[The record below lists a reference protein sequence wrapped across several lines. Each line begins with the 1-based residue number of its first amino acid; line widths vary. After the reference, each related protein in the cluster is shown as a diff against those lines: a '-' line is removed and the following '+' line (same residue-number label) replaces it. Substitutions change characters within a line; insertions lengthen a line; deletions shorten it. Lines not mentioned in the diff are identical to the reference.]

1 MTSSDLLRE
10 DRGPVRF
17 LTLNRP
23 EKLNALNGSL
33 TASLTAALEEAV
45 RAETVNAIVIAGAGR
60 AFCAGA
66 DVKELADTR
75 DEQAIRAHAA
85 RTVGLHEVL
94 SRLSKPVV
102 AAVHGLAL
110 GGGCGLALA
119 CDIVISG
126 ESAQFGYPEIT
137 RDVVPAIVMP
147 NLVRQVGWKA
157 AFELVATGSRID
169 SRRAMTLGMV
179 NHVVPDEEVA
189 ARAGHLAAELA
200 ARAPESMRWLKRVFR
215 DVRDGPLD
223 QALQMAREAN
233 ALSRIQRLAGAG
245 PAQTS
250 R

>member
-1 MTSSDLLRE
+1 
-10 DRGPVRF
+10 
-17 LTLNRP
+17 
-23 EKLNALNGSL
+23 LNGSL

-137 RDVVPAIVMP
+137 RNVVPAIVMP

-157 AFELVATGSRID
+157 AFE
-169 SRRAMTLGMV
+169 
-179 NHVVPDEEVA
+179 
-189 ARAGHLAAELA
+189 
-200 ARAPESMRWLKRVFR
+200 
-215 DVRDGPLD
+215 
-223 QALQMAREAN
+223 
-233 ALSRIQRLAGAG
+233 
-245 PAQTS
+245 
-250 R
+250 